1 MGTVNLSTCSVN
13 IYRVPAVSQA
23 LYTTPKSGVP
33 NCQRTDILS
42 KALKN
47 EWKFDQWRKE
57 ACAKVWGFLEWQ
69 EPRNEVTGG

>member
-47 EWKFDQWRKE
+47 E
-57 ACAKVWGFLEWQ
+57 
-69 EPRNEVTGG
+69 